1 MGYTNTPVSAIKDF
15 TVCDAKGWDCMEP
28 HANDVHPNLAEFI
41 NELRRAAPW
50 MRFAVDRVI
59 PYIREVYVYMDNH
72 EYALGRVGYGDY
84 AIHDTNTVYMVSS
97 RNIKNGKVADWRNQ
111 HHMVQTED
119 LKRAVKSALKYL
131 TPMSCFEI
139 AGESYGT
146 FHSGIRETKNN
157 RIIQSADLLSACRS
171 ASVFSVEFQNL
182 LTQNVNFVTPEFQK
196 AAREYKEAD
205 RTAQAARM
213 RKVGA
218 LFVRVRT
225 MGQGEDNLMAEIIN
239 FKTDLIDRYYIK
251 HVHADNRSQSL
262 VKMSDLSEDLQSKLA
277 TLSMMPENTYTEGL
291 GMKAS
296 DTMYWIE
303 QDV

>member
-1 MGYTNTPVSAIKDF
+1 MGFKNTPVSAIKDF

-28 HANDVHPNLAEFI
+28 HANDVTPMLRIFI
-41 NELRRAAPW
+41 NELRKAAPW
-50 MRFAVDRVI
+50 MRFAVDRVM
-59 PYIREVYVYMDNH
+59 PTIREVYVYMDNH

-84 AIHDTNTVYMVSS
+84 AIHDTNSVYMVSS
-97 RNIKNGKVADWRNQ
+97 RNIENGKVANWRSQ

-131 TPMSCFEI
+131 TPMSCVEI
-139 AGESYGT
+139 ASESYDT
-146 FHSGIRETKNN
+146 FHAGIRETRNN
-157 RIIQSADLLSACRS
+157 RVIQSAELLSACRS

-182 LTQNVNFVTPEFQK
+182 LAQNVNFVTPEFQR

-205 RTAQAARM
+205 RTAQTARM

-218 LFVRVRT
+218 LFVRVRN
-225 MGQGEDNLMAEIIN
+225 MGGEDNLMAEVIT
-239 FKTDLIDRYYIK
+239 FKTDLIEKYYLK
-251 HVHADNRSQSL
+251 HISDAFRPQSL

-291 GMKAS
+291 GLKAS
-296 DTMYWIE
+296 DTTYWVE

>member
-50 MRFAVDRVI
+50 MRFAVDRVM
-59 PYIREVYVYMDNH
+59 PYIREVYVYMDNN
-72 EYALGRVGYGDY
+72 EYALGRVGFGDY
-84 AIHDTNTVYMVSS
+84 AIRDTNSVYMVSS
-97 RNIKNGKVADWRNQ
+97 RNIENKKVANWRNQ
-111 HHMVQTED
+111 HYMVQTED

-131 TPMSCFEI
+131 TPMSCVEI
-139 AGESYGT
+139 ASESYDT
-146 FHSGIRETKNN
+146 FHAGIRETKNN
-157 RIIQSADLLSACRS
+157 RVIQSAELLSACRS

-205 RTAQAARM
+205 RTAQTARM
-213 RKVGA
+213 RKVGG
-218 LFVRVRT
+218 LFVRVRN
-225 MGQGEDNLMAEIIN
+225 MGQGEDNLMVETIN
-239 FKTDLIDRYYIK
+239 FKTDLIDVYYLK
-251 HVHADNRSQSL
+251 NLSADRRTQGL
-262 VKMSDLSEDLQSKLA
+262 LKMSDLSEDLQSKLA

-291 GMKAS
+291 GLKAS
-296 DTMYWIE
+296 DTTYWVE

>member
-1 MGYTNTPVSAIKDF
+1 MGYTNTPVSAIREF
-15 TVCDAKGWDCMEP
+15 TVCDAKGWDCMGP
-28 HANDVHPNLAEFI
+28 HANDVHPNLAEFV

-50 MRFAVDRVI
+50 LRFAVDRVI

-84 AIHDTNTVYMVSS
+84 AIRDTNTVYMVSS
-97 RNIKNGKVADWRNQ
+97 RNIKNGKVADWRSQ

-131 TPMSCFEI
+131 TPMSCVEI
-139 AGESYGT
+139 ASESYDT

-157 RIIQSADLLSACRS
+157 KITQSGDLLSACRS

-182 LTQNVNFVTPEFQK
+182 LTQNVTFVTPEFQK
-196 AAREYKEAD
+196 AAREYKEAELTSK
-205 RTAQAARM
+205 TAM
-213 RKVGA
+213 VRKVGA

-225 MGQGEDNLMAEIIN
+225 MGQGDDNLMAEIIN
-239 FKTDLIDRYYIK
+239 FKTDLIGKYYVK
-251 HVHADNRSQSL
+251 NVHPDNRPQSL

-277 TLSMMPENTYTEGL
+277 TLSMMPENTYTTDL
-291 GMKAS
+291 GMKVS
-296 DTMYWIE
+296 DTLYWVE